1 MTETYEG
8 VANDGLSGFFSGL
21 TWGLIGTVSKPA
33 LGVLD
38 LATGAATAVKESS
51 RSKYRV
57 LPPKLRPP
65 RYIYIYIYILLILHA
80 LHLHLDMYFHIYS
93 LS

>member
-65 RYIYIYIYILLILHA
+65 RYIYIYFFLLILHA

>member
-65 RYIYIYIYILLILHA
+65 RYIYILLILHA